1 MLAGQEGRVGFLAWG
16 TSGSAEQ
23 LFGVFFWP
31 WQDLRALVRGS
42 IEVFTAPITEIRF
55 TGLGFRIW
63 QDFGISEHFIC
74 HFNKIQNFLWFE
86 CAVKWVGSWT
96 VSPLCHIFEEVRS
109 SMWSLVWGQKLFLAL
124 VVPCAG
130 PKLLVWLLRRCWQTD
145 KSRWGGKLWKMLYP
159 SWKAAVSVHFWEP
172 PVAGPSVL
180 SLLATF
186 QVTKPGRS
194 RWPRCCG
201 CALPCLPRNATARN
215 PTFLPA
221 YLWSTFLNSLSTL
234 GVFPDGCLYFFFVSS
249 IFAGLMTAAMS

>member
-1 MLAGQEGRVGFLAWG
+1 
-16 TSGSAEQ
+16 
-23 LFGVFFWP
+23 
-31 WQDLRALVRGS
+31 
-42 IEVFTAPITEIRF
+42 
-55 TGLGFRIW
+55 
-63 QDFGISEHFIC
+63 
-74 HFNKIQNFLWFE
+74 
-86 CAVKWVGSWT
+86 
-96 VSPLCHIFEEVRS
+96 
-109 SMWSLVWGQKLFLAL
+109 MWSLVWGQKLFLAL

-234 GVFPDGCLYFFFVSS
+234 GVFPDGCLYLFFLSLPFSLGWWQQRWAK
-249 IFAGLMTAAMS
+249 ITLGLIIGWSCKTGFLQVFERWAALSHSLS